1 MDPSEN
7 FTEKEKLLPIKNN
20 SFEQF
25 FAEKLS
31 ISSWWN
37 LLYTGVFDIPSIHD
51 LIEKLLIF
59 NNKIEEQYKTN
70 IPTLVIV
77 GETENIGLK
86 NYTSEFINGALSK
99 GSGHHVLQLSLDDL
113 INSPFNSKD
122 IIDKIETTK
131 KIILEVPLLSYDIQ
145 TVNLINILLSVI
157 TNSIHKD
164 RVLIMYG
171 TKDSIN
177 MIKENCYV
185 IKSLINK
192 DNTINLSSP
201 PKYNR

>member
-77 GETENIGLK
+77 GETENIGLN